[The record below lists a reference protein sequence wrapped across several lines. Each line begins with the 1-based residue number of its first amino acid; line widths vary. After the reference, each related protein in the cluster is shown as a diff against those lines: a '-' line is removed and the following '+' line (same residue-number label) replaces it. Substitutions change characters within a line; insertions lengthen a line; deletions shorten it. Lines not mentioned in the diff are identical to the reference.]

1 MEKLMKR
8 HVYDKKNPNQKMNGR
23 KNLVCFKNHLEF
35 PEKLMY
41 LLSGLKTSAFQTV
54 AEAERILMVQ
64 RSYKDGMRL
73 YKDCIRWY
81 KMV

>member
-1 MEKLMKR
+1 MK
-8 HVYDKKNPNQKMNGR
+8 GR

-41 LLSGLKTSAFQTV
+41 LLSGLKTFAFQTV

-64 RSYKDGMRL
+64 RSYKDGIRL
-73 YKDCIRWY
+73 YKDGTEMVQRWY
-81 KMV
+81 KMVQGWLKRGG

>member
-1 MEKLMKR
+1 
-8 HVYDKKNPNQKMNGR
+8 MNRR

-35 PEKLMY
+35 SEKLMY
-41 LLSGLKTSAFQTV
+41 LLSGLKTSASQTV

-64 RSYKDGMRL
+64 RSYRDGIRL

-81 KMV
+81 KDG